1 MEGMRS
7 RFLSLRP
14 PVFRGR
20 LHDARTATQIGR
32 WLGLAFAV
40 CFVTGLISHF
50 LQHPPGWLANNLP
63 SRPIWGYRLTQGLH
77 VASGIA
83 AIPLLLAKLWAV
95 YPRLFAWP
103 PVRSVRHALERLSIG
118 LLVAGAV
125 FELATGLLNTAQ
137 WYPWRFGFVQVHYAV
152 AWLVAGALVL
162 HVAVKA
168 PEIKAHWSR
177 RSPGTLAL
185 PVEDALNRRSLLAA
199 VGAAVGAVTLTT
211 VGQSFTPLKNV
222 DLLAPRQPDHGPQ
235 GLPINRTAAAARVGR
250 IADDVYRL
258 VVDGPRPYTLTL
270 AELRGLPQ
278 REVELPIACVEGW
291 SKSAHW
297 TGVRV
302 ADLLDRAGAPSH
314 ARVRVVSLESHG
326 GYRVSELS
334 HEQARDPLTVL
345 ALRLNGQEL
354 SPDHGYPAR
363 LMAPN
368 RPGAL
373 QTKWIGRLEVLA

>member
-1 MEGMRS
+1 MRS
-7 RFLSLRP
+7 RIPSLRP

-20 LHDARTATQIGR
+20 LHDARTATSIGR

-50 LQHPPGWLANNLP
+50 LQHPPGLLANDLP
-63 SRPIWGYRLTQGLH
+63 SRPVWGYRLTQGLH

-103 PVRSVRHALERLSIG
+103 PVRSVLHALERLSIG
-118 LLVAGAV
+118 VLVAGAV
-125 FELATGLLNTAQ
+125 FELFTGLLNTVQ
-137 WYPWRFGFVQVHYAV
+137 WYPWPFSFVPVHYAV
-152 AWLVAGALVL
+152 AWLVAGALML
-162 HVAVKA
+162 HIAVKA

-185 PVEDALNRRSLLAA
+185 PAEDAFDRRSLLAA
-199 VGAAVGAVTLTT
+199 VATAVGAVTLTT
-211 VGQSFTPLKNV
+211 VGQSFTPLKRL
-222 DLLAPRQPDHGPQ
+222 DLLAPRHPDHGPQ
-235 GLPINRTAAAARVGR
+235 GLPVNRTATAAGVGR
-250 IADDVYRL
+250 IPDDSYRL

-314 ARVRVVSLESHG
+314 ARVRVVSLQLRG
-326 GYRVSELS
+326 AYRVSEMG
-334 HEQARDPLTVL
+334 HEYARDPLTLL

-354 SPDHGYPAR
+354 TPDHGYPAR
-363 LMAPN
+363 LIAPN
-368 RPGAL
+368 RPGVL
-373 QTKWIGRLEVLA
+373 QTKWVGRLEVLS